1 MRFFLKIRYNLLSF
15 VACIIEKKVVFREK
29 GQNIT
34 PFLLVFIYHFKTLSY
49 ELQCINSCKF
59 SNNISI

>member
-1 MRFFLKIRYNLLSF
+1 MRFILKIRYNLLSF

-34 PFLLVFIYHFKTLSY
+34 PFFKCSFIILRHYLTNY
-49 ELQCINSCKF
+49 NV
-59 SNNISI
+59 

>member
-1 MRFFLKIRYNLLSF
+1 MRFILKIRYNLLSF
-15 VACIIEKKVVFREK
+15 VACIIEKKSYFERRGK
-29 GQNIT
+29 T
-34 PFLLVFIYHFKTLSY
+34 LRHFFLVFIYHFKTLSY